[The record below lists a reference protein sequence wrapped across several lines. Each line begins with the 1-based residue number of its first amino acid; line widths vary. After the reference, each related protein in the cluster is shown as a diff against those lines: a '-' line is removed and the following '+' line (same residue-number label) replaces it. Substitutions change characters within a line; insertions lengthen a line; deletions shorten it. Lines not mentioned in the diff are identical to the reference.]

1 MCVTFLYSKFWLI
14 VYVCRF
20 SFTPSFL
27 EIRVDKNKTKV
38 FIERDQGLFF
48 YFNADI
54 LIEQK
59 VRDEKWS
66 VATTF
71 SLDV

>member
-1 MCVTFLYSKFWLI
+1 M
-14 VYVCRF
+14 YVCRF

-59 VRDEKWS
+59 VRDEK
-66 VATTF
+66 
-71 SLDV
+71 